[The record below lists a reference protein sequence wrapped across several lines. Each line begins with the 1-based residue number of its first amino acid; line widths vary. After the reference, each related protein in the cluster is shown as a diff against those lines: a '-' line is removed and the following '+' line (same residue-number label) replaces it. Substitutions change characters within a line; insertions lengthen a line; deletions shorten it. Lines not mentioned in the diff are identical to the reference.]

1 MQSVCRFGGRCGV
14 GLVDGLAGH
23 YRLENAVAR
32 ISPGLVL
39 SGSRSRITR
48 LEVFVAISLV
58 VAEDASVGH
67 YGIVH
72 LFGCGGSHA
81 TRNRTADAGLN
92 VAEIATKLGLI
103 VVGR

>member
-1 MQSVCRFGGRCGV
+1 
-14 GLVDGLAGH
+14 
-23 YRLENAVAR
+23 
-32 ISPGLVL
+32 
-39 SGSRSRITR
+39 
-48 LEVFVAISLV
+48 VFVAISLV